1 MNLGLLIPEFP
12 TQTHVFFWRE
22 VRALE
27 QLGVNVCIL
36 STKKPRDRCPHPF
49 AIEAAARTHYLFPPG
64 TSAARE
70 LAIQAKRLAPAARY
84 LSSID
89 RHDSGANGISAL
101 RASALR
107 RARHAVYLA
116 AAGQLLAESRRS
128 RIDHVH
134 VHSCADAAHVV
145 ALADLLGGPSFSL
158 HLHGD
163 LPVYGRDHRQKMER
177 ALFVAAAAKPMQAQ
191 VVSEVGLPEERT
203 CTLIMGVNTEHFTPA
218 PERDGGGPFRL
229 ITIGRLANCK
239 GHKHALRA
247 LRRLRDQDP
256 SADFRYQIVGEG
268 PERGAIE
275 AEIAELRLADRVELT
290 GSLGEDAIRERLRQA
305 DAFVLSSVGIG
316 EASPVAV
323 MEAMASGVPVI
334 CSIIGGTPDMIDDGV
349 DGLLVRQEDEAGLA
363 EAMRRLRADGSF
375 RNELGRAARR
385 RAERQFDAKR
395 RAQVLLDT
403 IDAAKR
409 RSATPAA

>member
-1 MNLGLLIPEFP
+1 MNLGILIPEFP

-27 QLGVNVCIL
+27 QLGVNVSLL

-49 AIEAAARTHYLFPPG
+49 AMEAAARTHYLFPPG
-64 TSAARE
+64 AAAARE
-70 LAIQAKRLAPAARY
+70 LVTHARGLAPAARY

-89 RHDSGANGISAL
+89 RELNGASRGIAAV
-101 RASALR
+101 RRSALR

-116 AAGQLLAESRRS
+116 AAGELLSQSRRS

-145 ALADLLGGPSFSL
+145 ALSELLGGPSFSL

-163 LPVYGRDHRQKMER
+163 LPVYGRDHRQKMAR
-177 ALFVAAAAKPMQAQ
+177 ALFVAAAAKPMQQQ
-191 VVSEVGLPEERT
+191 VVGEVGLPEERT
-203 CTLIMGVNTEHFTPA
+203 CTLIMGVNTELFTPA
-218 PERDGGGPFRL
+218 PGRTGERPFQL

-247 LRRLRDQDP
+247 LRRLLDQDP
-256 SADFRYQIVGEG
+256 ALDIRYQIVGEG
-268 PERGAIE
+268 SERAAIA
-275 AEIAELRLADRVELT
+275 AEIAALGLGHRVELT
-290 GSLGEDAIRERLRQA
+290 GSLGEDEIRARLQKA
-305 DAFVLSSVGIG
+305 DAFVLSSIGIG

-349 DGLLVRQEDEAGLA
+349 NGLLVAQEDEAGLA
-363 EAMRRLRADGSF
+363 SSMRRLYDNTGF
-375 RNELGRAARR
+375 RNALGRAARQ

-395 RAQVLLDT
+395 RAEVLLAT
-403 IDAAKR
+403 IDGAKQR
-409 RSATPAA
+409 LAV